1 MRVLYVFSTGDDC
14 DTGSIRDVCDVERI
28 ASGEVAQHNSFSE
41 DC

>member
-1 MRVLYVFSTGDDC
+1 MDVFNTGSDC

-28 ASGEVAQHNSFSE
+28 ASGEVVQHSSYGE